1 MGITFFITLS
11 CEGGVEGFVHLICF
25 YSISCVLFVGF
36 LYYLKCDVSHVFV
49 NFIV

>member
-1 MGITFFITLS
+1 MDITFFITLS
-11 CEGGVEGFVHLICF
+11 CEGGVEGCVYLICF
-25 YSISCVLFVGF
+25 DSIGCVLFVGF